1 MYGDV
6 MLRKILMGAAVLAT
20 SSFATFSNF
29 PVPAAQSGEVKIV
42 SDFTMQGDW
51 KDLGLSAKGRFV
63 PVQNLELY
71 LKLPFTVVTRWEG
84 HDADKEGMKNL
95 TFGGRYQ
102 IISTVAAFLDVTFP
116 TGKDAINDD
125 GFSFYFG
132 GQYSKDFGAVALGS
146 EVGLTVITEGSNH
159 KKPPMVLSLNAELDP
174 NVSPVVTPYFGATMN
189 IILTNPQAN
198 GHKDGET
205 SGDVGISPYVG
216 ANIKINQMFS
226 FDVSAS
232 FTLSDD
238 YLAATCD
245 DNTKTPITLS
255 ASFNASFK

>member
-1 MYGDV
+1 

-159 KKPPMVLSLNAELDP
+159 KPADFPKGDRFAPRSSHPTVGLDVKPVRKLVAGTKDHYIYELP
-174 NVSPVVTPYFGATMN
+174 
-189 IILTNPQAN
+189 
-198 GHKDGET
+198 
-205 SGDVGISPYVG
+205 
-216 ANIKINQMFS
+216 
-226 FDVSAS
+226 
-232 FTLSDD
+232 DD

-245 DNTKTPITLS
+245 GNTKTPITLS